1 MMKKMTPSLSQ
12 AGFTLVEVFV
22 TIVIAAL
29 FIVSISLLYI
39 SQTQVS
45 KSMKSYLTA
54 DLLSNDNLRTYA
66 YGTAPSWFECT
77 YVSSSPQPMELLNST
92 VDVSGIQSPVIQ
104 SVIATAPYGCGGSSS
119 SNGYPIKVVSKVTYG
134 KDAKT
139 VVHATY
145 SSY

>member
-1 MMKKMTPSLSQ
+1 MKKVQYHTHQ

-29 FIVSISLLYI
+29 FVGSITQLYI
-39 SQTQVS
+39 AQTQVS
-45 KSMKSYLTA
+45 KSMTSYSTA
-54 DLLSNDNLRTYA
+54 DLLSQDNLRTYA
-66 YGTAPSWFECT
+66 YGASPSWFECT
-77 YVSSSPQPMELLNST
+77 YVSSAPQPMILLDST
-92 VDVSGIQSPVIQ
+92 ADVSGIQSPVIQ

-145 SSY
+145 STY